1 MVWSRASCLLTLC
14 IRSALKWCILFA
26 RNRTTWNL
34 LQIKLRMMNPKC
46 FRENISYISYNAVQL
61 LVRRYILVF
70 AHLSFTNVS
79 ACSILLLYYLDV
91 EFQYVKIVCETHG
104 NSIVLDPIVIRMSPL
119 TITKA
124 LCGCVLGIY
133 RSSYFTVK
141 KSEHS
146 SCMDEICMRV
156 NTISIYS

>member
-1 MVWSRASCLLTLC
+1 
-14 IRSALKWCILFA
+14 
-26 RNRTTWNL
+26 
-34 LQIKLRMMNPKC
+34 MNPKGY
-46 FRENISYISYNAVQL
+46 RGNIFYISYHAVQL

-70 AHLSFTNVS
+70 AHLSFSNVS
-79 ACSILLLYYLDV
+79 AYSILLLFYLDV

-104 NSIVLDPIVIRMSPL
+104 NSIVLDPSVIRM
-119 TITKA
+119 TTQTMTKA

-146 SCMDEICMRV
+146 SCMDEICM
-156 NTISIYS
+156 